1 MDRTPQLIGPDLV
14 TLVNL
19 QMRQYGGLRQ
29 AIQDTFSV
37 VLNRLV
43 KDLGAFLL
51 ILKYLSPEFYDCPE
65 GGILLLGF

>member
-1 MDRTPQLIGPDLV
+1 MHPIPKLSV
-14 TLVNL
+14 V
-19 QMRQYGGLRQ
+19 
-29 AIQDTFSV
+29 AEVEAAV

-65 GGILLLGF
+65 GVILLLGF

>member
-1 MDRTPQLIGPDLV
+1 MKSASFKNGHTKFVSGLRTPESDNGDDVSPNRV
-14 TLVNL
+14 HP
-19 QMRQYGGLRQ
+19 
-29 AIQDTFSV
+29 V